1 MRGDLKC
8 LQPCLPSFSMAL
20 AVGDT
25 RTLAVYVYK
34 NQGIALEL
42 IEKTK
47 LITPKNKKSKKTGG
61 LQSF

>member
-1 MRGDLKC
+1 
-8 LQPCLPSFSMAL
+8 MAL